1 MNPATH
7 SVSHRPPT
15 FSLQHRGLLPHAGP
29 FSRAFRTF
37 RRPLRVVPRAAAFSI
52 TPRPSRL
59 SAPTPASLTHTIALH
74 LRARYLSSC
83 GVILVHLH
91 LNNSNSMT
99 TPFTK
104 HRPLPQV
111 CAPALLCL
119 GPTSPSR
126 STLPLAPVVSVPL
139 PAHTGHYPPALL
151 RPNTNAWGNGENEW
165 VFFGACTVRF
175 CLNILEFFP

>member
-1 MNPATH
+1 
-7 SVSHRPPT
+7 
-15 FSLQHRGLLPHAGP
+15 
-29 FSRAFRTF
+29 
-37 RRPLRVVPRAAAFSI
+37 
-52 TPRPSRL
+52 
-59 SAPTPASLTHTIALH
+59 
-74 LRARYLSSC
+74 
-83 GVILVHLH
+83 
-91 LNNSNSMT
+91 MT

-165 VFFGACTVRF
+165 VFFVHRATCSSRGPLINQSSAPSSRVFVTVFRF
-175 CLNILEFFP
+175 GKGRFLLIPTSLSPTDPIQGGGPAQRKDVHAKMKLSSISRTPRPPPLRSYYTIDAGLCRY

>member
-1 MNPATH
+1 
-7 SVSHRPPT
+7 
-15 FSLQHRGLLPHAGP
+15 
-29 FSRAFRTF
+29 
-37 RRPLRVVPRAAAFSI
+37 
-52 TPRPSRL
+52 
-59 SAPTPASLTHTIALH
+59 
-74 LRARYLSSC
+74 
-83 GVILVHLH
+83 
-91 LNNSNSMT
+91 MT

-151 RPNTNAWGNGENEW
+151 RPNTNAWGMARMNGSSSVRIRHRVPFWKGQIPAHSDIVKPYGSDSRRRTSTEKRRACENEALINLSHATSPSFAILLHYRRRPLQ
-165 VFFGACTVRF
+165 VLTV
-175 CLNILEFFP
+175 NSKSTSY